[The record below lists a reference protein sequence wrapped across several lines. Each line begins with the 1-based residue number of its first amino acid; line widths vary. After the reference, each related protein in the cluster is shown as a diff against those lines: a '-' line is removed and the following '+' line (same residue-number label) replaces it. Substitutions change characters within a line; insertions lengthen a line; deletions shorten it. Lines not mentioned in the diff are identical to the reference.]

1 MTAHPLQGRPV
12 ILGELLWDHF
22 ADGSR
27 TLGGAPFNVAWH
39 LQGFGLQ
46 PVLISRVG
54 PDALGNEALTKI
66 ESWGMD
72 TRGVQRD
79 AQRATGTVHVV
90 LRQGQPDF
98 DIVVDRAFDYID
110 AAAALKAL
118 EGVPASLLYH
128 GSLVARAGTSRDTL
142 AKLRQSTRLPTFV
155 DVNLRAPWWDHALL
169 WQVLRGARWV
179 KMSHDEL
186 RNVNEEPL
194 LRDVPLPE
202 LTKAVR
208 SQFDFEL
215 LIASQGGQGTYFVS
229 VDDSHWVAAPA
240 VEHLSDT
247 VGAGD
252 ALSAVVILGLQRG
265 WSRTL
270 IQQRAT
276 EFAGQVCSVH
286 GAIVPDQNVYEHFL
300 SRWK

>member
-1 MTAHPLQGRPV
+1 MTTTPLQGRPIV
-12 ILGELLWDHF
+12 FGELLWDQF

-54 PDALGNEALTKI
+54 SDVLGNEALAKI

-72 TRGVQRD
+72 LRGVQID
-79 AQRATGTVHVV
+79 ARRQTGAVRVE
-90 LRQGQPDF
+90 LNQGQPDF
-98 DIVVDRAFDYID
+98 DIVADQAFDYID
-110 AAAALKAL
+110 AIAALNAL
-118 EGVPASLLYH
+118 EGVSASLLYH
-128 GSLVARAGTSRDTL
+128 GSLVARAGTSREAL
-142 AKLRQSTRLPTFV
+142 AKLRQSSRLPVFV

-179 KMSHDEL
+179 KMSRDEL
-186 RNVNEEPL
+186 RDVNEEPR
-194 LRDVPLPE
+194 LREASLPD
-202 LTKAVR
+202 LAKAVR

-229 VDDSHWVAAPA
+229 ANDSHWVAATA

-270 IQQRAT
+270 MQQRAA
-276 EFAGQVCSVH
+276 EFAGYLCSVH
-286 GAIVPDQNVYEHFL
+286 GAIVTDRGVYERFL
-300 SRWK
+300 SRWN